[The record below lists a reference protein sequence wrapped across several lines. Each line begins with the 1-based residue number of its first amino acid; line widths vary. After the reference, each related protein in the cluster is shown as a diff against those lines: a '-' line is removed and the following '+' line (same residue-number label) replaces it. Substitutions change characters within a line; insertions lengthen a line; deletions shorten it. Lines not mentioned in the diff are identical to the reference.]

1 MIGLPPQ
8 PRPTFPP
15 VKRGLVILVAGLVIL
30 ALGGLLF
37 VLAITGGNARVT
49 SEAYV
54 FNLFVRM
61 RNPGASAE
69 LWVPVP
75 DFPQLRDQASVD
87 PNFGDFPNPN
97 VTQSMVVSPYGTM
110 FRFVFSDSFAV
121 RGAKVVTPGSA
132 NGTLTFSTQV
142 SNAVR
147 LYLTNVSSGNQVS
160 FILHYEVAR
169 SRGFLLNDQ
178 VSFVGTADPRSPET
192 GLVLPCGYLLKMISD
207 EKACTVVSPG
217 WGLYPLNDGGFS
229 YSCD

>member
-1 MIGLPPQ
+1 M
-8 PRPTFPP
+8 
-15 VKRGLVILVAGLVIL
+15 
-30 ALGGLLF
+30 
-37 VLAITGGNARVT
+37 
-49 SEAYV
+49 
-54 FNLFVRM
+54 
-61 RNPGASAE
+61 
-69 LWVPVP
+69 
-75 DFPQLRDQASVD
+75 D

-121 RGAKVVTPGSA
+121 RGVKVVTPGSA

-147 LYLTNVSSGNQVS
+147 LYLANVSSGNQVS
-160 FILHYEVAR
+160 LILHYEVAR

-207 EKACTVVSPG
+207 EKAYTVVSPG
-217 WGLYPLNDGGFS
+217 WDLYPLNDGGFS

>member
-1 MIGLPPQ
+1 MLPQ
-8 PRPTFPP
+8 PSPTPPP
-15 VKRGLVILVAGLVIL
+15 VKWGLVILVAGVVML

-37 VLAITGGNARVT
+37 VLAITGGNARVA
-49 SEAYV
+49 SEAYI
-54 FNLFVRM
+54 FNLFVRI

-75 DFPQLRDQASVD
+75 DFAQLRDRASVD
-87 PNFGDFPNPN
+87 SNFGDFPNTN

-121 RGAKVVTPGSA
+121 RGVKVVTPGSA

-147 LYLTNVSSGNQVS
+147 LYLENVSSGNQVS

-207 EKACTVVSPG
+207 EKAYTVVSPG
-217 WGLYPLNDGGFS
+217 WDLYPLNDGGFS